1 MTPVC
6 EGAGSHFA
14 LKQSLVIFVLWLG
27 ALVISCETIGQ
38 DSCMLAVSHPL
49 ETLRTD
55 QHFQMCPQRVSG
67 HVMPLWA
74 YPNE

>member
-49 ETLRTD
+49 ETLHRSA
-55 QHFQMCPQRVSG
+55 FSNVSATCIWSRDA
-67 HVMPLWA
+67 PLGVSK
-74 YPNE
+74 